1 MVADR
6 EPFEFIIEYQPVE
19 IGAWVMI
26 ELIEE
31 FGLSHDS
38 FRVAE
43 YVGWCRSYLHINNAL
58 RCGY

>member
-6 EPFEFIIEYQPVE
+6 EPFEFIVEYQPVE

-31 FGLSHDS
+31 FGLSHDA
-38 FRVAE
+38 FR
-43 YVGWCRSYLHINNAL
+43 LF
-58 RCGY
+58 